1 MAELRAELNESRSV
15 ARRDGVNME
24 YLKNIV
30 VQFMSFQSGSS
41 EHQSLTPVLATLLQ
55 FTPEDLRSIRDSQS
69 AWYWGGRRVKDITG
83 HLR

>member
-1 MAELRAELNESRSV
+1 MRDGTNAKLQHELMLRDGELAATAQQMAELRAELNELRSV

-41 EHQSLTPVLATLLQ
+41 EHAPASLESKAQ
-55 FTPEDLRSIRDSQS
+55 RSRGS
-69 AWYWGGRRVKDITG
+69 G
-83 HLR
+83 